1 MLVLLSI
8 AMVIF
13 MITAALSIEIARLQL
28 ARTELRTST
37 DAAAKAAAEA
47 LSRTQDRDIA
57 VARGRQ
63 IAAENQVNGEPLQL
77 RESDFLFGRSEENAT
92 SGRFVF
98 NTDTRPF
105 NSVRVNG
112 ERSNRSASGP
122 IPLLFGAT
130 LNREVFETRQQ
141 ATATFIERDVV
152 LVVDRSGSMAGTKF
166 VDLRNAIA
174 IFVATLNDTPVK
186 EEIGLASYS
195 DQATVD
201 AELTEDLAFVGSKM
215 RELRTGGFTSISR
228 GMMAGQTI
236 LEGSRS
242 RDFVERTMIVM
253 TDGLHNRGPEPRG
266 VAQALADDDVVIHTI
281 TFGRGADQTRMR
293 QIANI
298 GRGRH
303 FHAENGEQLKQA
315 YREIALTLSTII
327 TE

>member
-1 MLVLLSI
+1 
-8 AMVIF
+8 
-13 MITAALSIEIARLQL
+13 
-28 ARTELRTST
+28 
-37 DAAAKAAAEA
+37 
-47 LSRTQDRDIA
+47 
-57 VARGRQ
+57 
-63 IAAENQVNGEPLQL
+63 
-77 RESDFLFGRSEENAT
+77 
-92 SGRFVF
+92 
-98 NTDTRPF
+98 
-105 NSVRVNG
+105 
-112 ERSNRSASGP
+112 
-122 IPLLFGAT
+122 
-130 LNREVFETRQQ
+130 
-141 ATATFIERDVV
+141 
-152 LVVDRSGSMAGTKF
+152 
-166 VDLRNAIA
+166 
-174 IFVATLNDTPVK
+174 
-186 EEIGLASYS
+186 LASYS